1 MMMYIAYLYN
11 IQGDVT
17 SLTKISKISGFLIA
31 FIVITALF
39 LFVYLVFYSIN
50 LVRNCCRIRELE
62 LKDKFMFILSIVML
76 ILCISTIGVGIYSPF
91 YANGGAFVFFVGLFN
106 IYVWVLVYLNWPT
119 AFENLTL
126 RE

>member
-11 IQGDVT
+11 IQGDVS

-31 FIVITALF
+31 FIVITTLF
-39 LFVYLVFYSIN
+39 LFVYLVFYLVN
-50 LVRNCCRIRELE
+50 LVRNCCRIRELD

-119 AFENLTL
+119 SFEDLSL